1 MRIHVTEPLFAWDEL
16 QDNPSLTTLQQL
28 LEALPDTQLLAQ
40 LRRFRGNGR
49 NDYPV
54 EVLWGVLVLT
64 IALRHV
70 TIEACLAELQR
81 NAALRRLI
89 RIESLAQ
96 VPKPW
101 NMSRFMDVLGQPP
114 HVDRLHE
121 VFDVMVQRLGQV
133 VPDLGAATAGDASAL
148 NARRPRDRQNRNKRA
163 AEQANEQANQ
173 QSQIRYDVHG
183 LPLAA
188 GGRKEYKDDD
198 GKVTKV
204 VEWFG
209 YKFHLLVDVKHEVA
223 LAYQVS
229 STKAGDSQVL
239 PVLLE
244 QGQANLP
251 KGRIKTLAYDKA
263 CDDNGTHELLHEAKI
278 KPLIQNRSLWKE
290 EHERRLPGHDADSP
304 IVYDEAGTLYCY
316 DQRPRGATRRCVI
329 AWPTTATNRHGV
341 RSSIA
346 VRPCTKVG
354 RARVNVCATKARAM
368 A

>member
-16 QDNPSLTTLQQL
+16 QDNPSLATLQQL
-28 LEALPDTQLLAQ
+28 LESLPDTQLLAQ
-40 LRRFRGNGR
+40 LRRFRGKGR

-101 NMSRFMDVLGQPP
+101 NMSRFMDVLGQPA
-114 HVDRLHE
+114 HVDNLHA

-148 NARRPRDRQNRNKRA
+148 NARRPRDRQNRAKRA
-163 AEQANEQANQ
+163 AEEANEQANE

-183 LPLAA
+183 LSLPA
-188 GGRKEYKDDD
+188 GGRKEYQDDD

-251 KGRIKTLAYDKA
+251 EGRIRTLAYDKD
-263 CDDNGTHELLHEAKI
+263 CDDNGTHERLHEAQI
-278 KPLIQNRSLWKE
+278 KRLIQNRSLWKGG
-290 EHERRLPGHDADSP
+290 PGSITGD
-304 IVYDEAGTLYCY
+304 
-316 DQRPRGATRRCVI
+316 PR
-329 AWPTTATNRHGV
+329 
-341 RSSIA
+341 
-346 VRPCTKVG
+346 
-354 RARVNVCATKARAM
+354 
-368 A
+368 